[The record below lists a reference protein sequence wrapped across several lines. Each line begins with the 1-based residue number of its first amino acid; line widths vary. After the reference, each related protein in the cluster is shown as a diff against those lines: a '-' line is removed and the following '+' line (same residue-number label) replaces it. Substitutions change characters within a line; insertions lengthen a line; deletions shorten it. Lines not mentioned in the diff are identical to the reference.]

1 MTQARRRQAAPDDD
15 PAPQAPPE
23 PDLEA
28 CCGQG
33 CDPCVFDLYA
43 EARER
48 YEAALRAW
56 QERRRTRSGARR
68 GASGARR

>member
-1 MTQARRRQAAPDDD
+1 MTQARRRSAAARHDD
-15 PAPQAPPE
+15 PAPQPPPE

-56 QERRRTRSGARR
+56 QERQRER
-68 GASGARR
+68 GSAG